1 MELQGQ
7 RGRRPTNLIKEDMQ
21 RDVVTQEDLS
31 PSNVNIELNL
41 YLYINIPVQCLIT

>member
-7 RGRRPTNLIKEDMQ
+7 RGRRPTNLIKGDMQ
-21 RDVVTQEDLS
+21 RAVVTQEDLS